1 MALTLQRAPLILVP
15 LLVLTGWFF
24 TLRPV
29 ALGGP
34 VQYVVVVGQSMEPTL
49 HSGDLVVIR
58 RQDEYAV
65 GDIVSI
71 ETPIGPVMHRIV
83 GGNGD
88 EGFVSQGDNNEITD
102 PWSPTTSEIVG
113 KLWLRFP
120 GGANF
125 QWAVRLTLVL
135 GLVAL
140 GALTWYVMAKR
151 RNAMAPG
158 PPG

>member
-1 MALTLQRAPLILVP
+1 MALTLQRAPLILLP
-15 LLVLTGWFF
+15 LLVLSGWFV
-24 TLRPV
+24 TLRPA

-34 VQYVVVVGQSMEPTL
+34 VQYVIIEGQSMEPTL

-58 RQDEYAV
+58 RQSEYAV

-83 GGNGD
+83 GGDGD
-88 EGFVSQGDNNEITD
+88 EGFVSQGDNNGIAD
-102 PWSPTTSEIVG
+102 PWRPTTSEIVG

-120 GGANF
+120 GGAHF
-125 QWAVRLTLVL
+125 QWVARLTLGL

-140 GALTWYVMAKR
+140 GMLTWYVMAKR

-158 PPG
+158 PHS

>member
-1 MALTLQRAPLILVP
+1 MALTLQRAPLILLP
-15 LLVLTGWFF
+15 LLVLSGWFV
-24 TLRPV
+24 TLRPA

-34 VQYVVVVGQSMEPTL
+34 VQYVIIEGQSMEPTL

-58 RQDEYAV
+58 RQNEYAV

-83 GGNGD
+83 GGDGD
-88 EGFVSQGDNNEITD
+88 EGFVSQGDNNGIAD
-102 PWSPTTSEIVG
+102 PWRPTTSEIVG

-120 GGANF
+120 GGAHF
-125 QWAVRLTLVL
+125 QWAARLTLGL

-140 GALTWYVMAKR
+140 GMLTWYVMAKR

-158 PPG
+158 PHS